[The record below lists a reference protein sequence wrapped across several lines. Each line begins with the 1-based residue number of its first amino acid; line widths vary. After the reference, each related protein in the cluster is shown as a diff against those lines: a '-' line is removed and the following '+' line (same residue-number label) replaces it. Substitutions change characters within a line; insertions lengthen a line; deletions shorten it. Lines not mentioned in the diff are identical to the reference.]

1 MSLKKISALILAL
14 VVLVGTLAGCGGS
27 KTPPASSST
36 PDTTPATSQEQPKEL
51 SGHIV
56 VYTSE
61 PQDLAT
67 EALEAFVAKNP
78 KVTYEL
84 FRSGTGNV
92 ISKIDTELQT
102 GKTEADVIWFAD
114 IGYMKQMDDKGLI
127 EHYTPENAKNIDPQY
142 AYNNGMGHEVRLIYN
157 VLAYNTTKV
166 TNPPKDW
173 MDVTGSDFKGSFAM
187 ANPNYSG
194 GAFTALVVH
203 TQYPD
208 QVGWDFYKKAAAND
222 CKYEQSNGNLQT
234 KVSSGEYSAVAIV
247 DFMAR
252 NAKNDGSPVEV
263 VWPESGAVLVPT
275 PIALMSTIDDAD
287 KEAAK
292 AFVNFML
299 EVETQKLFVNQGYI
313 PVVAEAGLPEGAPKA
328 SDIKT
333 MPFDLDYFVKNSS
346 AIRQEYTNLF
356 GAE

>member
-1 MSLKKISALILAL
+1 MSMKKLTALAMTLILML
-14 VVLVGTLAGCGGS
+14 GVLAGCGGS
-27 KTPPASSST
+27 GTPSSSAPPTST
-36 PDTTPATSQEQPKEL
+36 PESSQEPQPQEL

-67 EALEAFVAKNP
+67 EALEAFVTRHP

-92 ISKIDTELQT
+92 VSKIDTELQT
-102 GKTEADVIWFAD
+102 GKTEADIIWFAD
-114 IGYMKQMDDKGLI
+114 IGYLKQLDDKGLI
-127 EHYTPENAKNIDPQY
+127 THFTPEGAKNIDPQY
-142 AYNNGMGHEVRLIYN
+142 AYNDGMGHEVRLIYN

-166 TNPPKDW
+166 TNAPKDW
-173 MDVTGSDFKGSFAM
+173 MDVTGPDFKSTFAM

-194 GAFTALVVH
+194 GAFTALMVH

-208 QVGWDFYKKAAAND
+208 KVGWDFYTKAKAND

-252 NAKNDGSPVEV
+252 NAKNEGSPVEV

-275 PIALMSTIDDAD
+275 PIALMSTIDEAD
-287 KEAAK
+287 MDAAK
-292 AFVNFML
+292 AFVDFMF
-299 EVETQKLFVNQGYI
+299 EMETQKLFVEQGYI
-313 PVVAEAGLPEGAPKA
+313 PVIAEAGVPEGAPKA
-328 SDIKT
+328 SEIKT
-333 MPFDLDYFVKNSS
+333 LPFDLSYYVANSTKV
-346 AIRQEYTNLF
+346 REEYIKLF

>member
-1 MSLKKISALILAL
+1 MSLKKISALVLAL

-27 KTPPASSST
+27 KTPPASSSA
-36 PDTTPATSQEQPKEL
+36 PAPATSQESEAKEL

-67 EALEAFVAKNP
+67 EALDAFVARHP

-102 GKTEADVIWFAD
+102 GKTEADIIWFAD
-114 IGYMKQMDDKGLI
+114 IGYIKQLDDKGLI
-127 EHYTPENAKNIDPQY
+127 THYSPENAKNIDPQY

-173 MDVTGSDFKGSFAM
+173 MDVTGPDFKGSFAM

-194 GAFTALVVH
+194 GAFTALMVH

-208 QVGWDFYKKAAAND
+208 LVGWDFYTKAAKND

-252 NAKNDGSPVEV
+252 NAKNEGSPVEV

-275 PIALMSTIDDAD
+275 PIALMSTIDEAD
-287 KEAAK
+287 LDAAK
-292 AFVNFML
+292 AFVNFMFEL
-299 EVETQKLFVNQGYI
+299 ETQKLFVEQGYI
-313 PVVAEAGLPEGAPKA
+313 PVVAEAGVPEGAPKA
-328 SDIKT
+328 SEIKT
-333 MPFDLDYFVKNSS
+333 MAFDLDYFVKNSS
-346 AIRQEYTNLF
+346 DVRAEYTRLF

>member
-1 MSLKKISALILAL
+1 MLQKKMFALAIAL
-14 VVLVGTLAGCGGS
+14 VVLVGTLAGCGGT
-27 KTPPASSST
+27 TPPPSSSQ
-36 PDTTPATSQEQPKEL
+36 PAPSSEAPSSEAPKEL

-56 VYTSE
+56 IYTSE

-67 EALEAFVAKNP
+67 EALDAFVKRHP

-92 ISKIDTELQT
+92 VSKIDTELQT
-102 GKTEADVIWFAD
+102 GKTEADIIWFAD
-114 IGYMKQMDDKGLI
+114 IGYIKQMDDKGLI
-127 EHYTPENAKNIDPQY
+127 THFSPEGAKKIDQQY
-142 AYNNGMGHEVRLIYN
+142 AYNNGMAHEVRLIYS

-173 MDVTGSDFKGSFAM
+173 MDVTGPDFKGTFAM

-194 GAFTALVVH
+194 GAFTALMVH

-208 QVGWDFYKKAAAND
+208 QVGWDFYTKAKAND

-252 NAKNDGSPVEV
+252 NAKNEGSPVEV
-263 VWPESGAVLVPT
+263 VWPSSGAVLVPT
-275 PIALMSTIDDAD
+275 PMALVSTIDAAD
-287 KEAAK
+287 LDAAK
-292 AFVNFML
+292 AFIEFMF
-299 EVETQKLFVNQGYI
+299 ETDTQKLFVEQGYI
-313 PVVAEAGLPEGAPKA
+313 PVIEDAGVPEGAPKA
-328 SDIKT
+328 TEIKT
-333 MPFDLDYFVKNSS
+333 LPFDLGYYVENSTAVREEYVK
-346 AIRQEYTNLF
+346 LF